1 MRSTIPIA
9 KRQEQE
15 KIARD
20 IAEYEAKHGPIKELD
35 SSHNA
40 NKMPGSRDFT
50 IASQQAKRARKRS
63 RP

>member
-1 MRSTIPIA
+1 MRSTIPLL
-9 KRQEQE
+9 KRQEQD

-20 IAEYEAKHGPIKELD
+20 ISEYEAKHGPIQTLD

-50 IASQQAKRARKRS
+50 IASQQAKRAAKRQ